1 MLQILQQHWQ
11 LIGFF
16 GALLATLLLVRFLR
30 RESYCPYHRRGE
42 LLTIN
47 ERKFYFALRQAI
59 TDEYAIFAMVRIA
72 DLLKVESG
80 ATQRQAWQNR
90 INAKHVD
97 FVLCDVDTLEVVL
110 AIEVDDRSH
119 QRPDRQRRDE
129 FVDDAFQA
137 AGLSLLRVP
146 ARSAYSPREI
156 QEQIRAYLPLR
167 RSSDRTGTRR
177 RRRRA
182 RVSND

>member
-1 MLQILQQHWQ
+1 MLQIFQQHWP

-16 GALLATLLLVRFLR
+16 GALLVILLLVRFLR

-47 ERKFYFALRQAI
+47 ERKFYFSLRQALAGQ
-59 TDEYAIFAMVRIA
+59 YAIFAMVRIA

-90 INAKHVD
+90 INAKHID

-119 QRPDRQRRDE
+119 QRPDRQRRDQ

-146 ARSAYSPREI
+146 ARAAYSAREI
-156 QEQIRAYLPLR
+156 QEQVRTYLPLR
-167 RSSDRTGTRR
+167 RSSERAVVRR
-177 RRRRA
+177 RSRRA
-182 RVSND
+182 RASND